1 MTNENNIPT
10 IFEGTV
16 VQETEDYQVVQ
27 LSDGKFKKQMK
38 YKKFFS
44 KIPTT
49 DEEIKELYRVLNDEN
64 NNDIVS
70 PMSQNID
77 KELEIHQVYIVPYE
91 SFDEDT
97 GFTEKGV
104 TSTIYDGG
112 HYYATSSKSVYHTLH
127 NLFQVFGYPQDNGY
141 DPIKVR
147 ITGTKRERGLQINL
161 SLV

>member
-1 MTNENNIPT
+1 MTNENIPA

-16 VQETEDYQVVQ
+16 VQETDTYQVVQ
-27 LSDGKFKKQMK
+27 LADGKFKKQMK
-38 YKKFFS
+38 YKKYFS
-44 KIPTT
+44 KIPVTN
-49 DEEIKELYRVLNDEN
+49 EEIKELYRVLNDEN
-64 NNDIVS
+64 NNDLVA

-77 KELEIHQVYIVPYE
+77 KEIEIQQVFIVPYE

-104 TSTIYDGG
+104 TSTIYDGE

-127 NLFQVFGYPQDNGY
+127 NLFQVFGYPEDEEY
-141 DPIKVR
+141 SPIKVR